1 MAPMTNIGQAG
12 VDVAH
17 GLREGDREDVDALPP
32 HLRGIALQLL
42 AAVRRRDAQLVRAL
56 APAVIKASRRKP
68 GKLRLR
74 QARLDALAA
83 LAAGHPPPAGIL
95 PEGVDAAAAL
105 RVLQRKRGV
114 AAAAA
119 EIWGESINLYKQAQ
133 STRRR
138 LRRTV

>member
-1 MAPMTNIGQAG
+1 MTAAG
-12 VDVAH
+12 D
-17 GLREGDREDVDALPP
+17 LREGDREDLDALPP
-32 HLRGIALQLL
+32 NLRGIAMQLL
-42 AAVRRRDAQLVRAL
+42 GAIRRRDVQLVRAL

-83 LAAGHPPPAGIL
+83 LAEGHLPPAGSL

-105 RVLQRKRGV
+105 RVLQRKRGF

-138 LRRTV
+138 LRRTM

>member
-1 MAPMTNIGQAG
+1 MTALTDTGAE
-12 VDVAH
+12 ALH
-17 GLREGDREDVDALPP
+17 GLREGDREDLDALPP

-42 AAVRRRDAQLVRAL
+42 GAVRRRDAHFVRAL
-56 APAVIKASRRKP
+56 APAVVKVSRRRP

-74 QARLDALAA
+74 QARLDTLAA
-83 LAAGHPPPAGIL
+83 LAAGKPLPTPCLL

-119 EIWGESINLYKQAQ
+119 EIWGESLNLYKQAQ

-138 LRRTV
+138 LRRTM